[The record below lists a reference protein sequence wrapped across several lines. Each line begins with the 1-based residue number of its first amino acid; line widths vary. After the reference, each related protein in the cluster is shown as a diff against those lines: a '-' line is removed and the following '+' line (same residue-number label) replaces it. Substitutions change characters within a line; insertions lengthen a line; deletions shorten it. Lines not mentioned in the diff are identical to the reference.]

1 MPDLGSGPVEVAIRT
16 AIVYLFLVVALRLAG
31 RREVGQ
37 LSILDLVVI
46 LIIANGVQ
54 NAMVGENTTLAGGLI
69 SAATLLVLDRGLNAL
84 IRRNRQLA
92 HILEGEPILLISGG
106 RVLPDAMRRAQI
118 SREELDRA
126 VRAHGI
132 GDASD
137 VSLAILES
145 NGSISVVPRDSV
157 R

>member
-1 MPDLGSGPVEVAIRT
+1 MPDLGSGPIEVAIRT
-16 AIVYLFLVVALRLAG
+16 AIVYLFLVIALRLAG

-46 LIIANGVQ
+46 LIIVNGVQ
-54 NAMVGENTTLAGGLI
+54 NAMVGQNTTLAGGLI
-69 SAATLLVLDRGLNAL
+69 SATTLIVLDRGLNIL
-84 IRRNRQLA
+84 LRRNRQLA

-106 RVLPDAMRRAQI
+106 RVLPEAMRRAQI

-132 GDASD
+132 ADAAG
-137 VSLAILES
+137 VSLAILEP
-145 NGSISVVPRDSV
+145 NGSISVIPRDSA

>member
-1 MPDLGSGPVEVAIRT
+1 MPDLGSGPIEVAIRT
-16 AIVYLFLVVALRLAG
+16 AIVYLFLVFALRLAG

-37 LSILDLVVI
+37 LSLLDLVVI

-69 SAATLLVLDRGLNAL
+69 SAGTLIVLDRGLNAL
-84 IRRNRQLA
+84 IRRNRRIA

-106 RVLPDAMRRAQI
+106 RVLPEAMRKAQI

-126 VRAHGI
+126 VRAHGL
-132 GDASD
+132 AAVSD
-137 VSLAILES
+137 VSLAILEP
-145 NGSISVVPRDSV
+145 NGSISVIPRST
-157 R
+157 